1 MSKKN
6 VQLYIYG
13 TDNMYKDEW
22 GHPKMSTG
30 KFFLIRHF
38 SPKCLLPVI
47 KSYSQKSTGNFL
59 MLLKLFHE
67 LLY

>member
-22 GHPKMSTG
+22 GHPKMSAG
-30 KFFLIRHF
+30 KCFLIRHF

-59 MLLKLFHE
+59 MLLKIFHE